1 MADEPQSQLS
11 PLQAPTL
18 NGGDRRTIASSSL
31 YRLAEELIAL
41 RETTKSQLRVFERT
55 LREVRDELFSKFNC
69 HVADQQRAYQ
79 QLRGEIHGEKRVG
92 LNVLNEIL
100 GICLDLEHIVA
111 AKPQPQDAA
120 AVQRWIE
127 SVEVELRKVQ
137 EAVRRH
143 GIHPYDAVLGSA
155 YNPALHER
163 VGSRRQEGMDPLRI
177 AEQVE
182 HGFASQ
188 QPEFVLR
195 RPKVIVSE

>member
-1 MADEPQSQLS
+1 MNDESLPES
-11 PLQAPTL
+11 PPLPSKSAPSE
-18 NGGDRRTIASSSL
+18 GRTVASSSL
-31 YRLAEELIAL
+31 YRMAEELISL
-41 RETTKSQLRVFERT
+41 REITKRQLKMFEKT
-55 LREVRDELFSKFNC
+55 LGTVRDDIFGKFNS

-100 GICLDLEHIVA
+100 DVCFDLERIVR
-111 AKPQPQDAA
+111 AKPPADDKI

-127 SVEVELRKVQ
+127 SVEIESRKVQ
-137 EAVRRH
+137 ESVKRH
-143 GIHPYDAVLGSA
+143 GIQPYDAVLGEA
-155 YNPALHER
+155 YNPAIHER
-163 VGSRRQEGMDPLRI
+163 VGSRRQEGMDGLRV

-195 RPKVIVSE
+195 RAKVIVSE

>member
-1 MADEPQSQLS
+1 MNDESLPES
-11 PLQAPTL
+11 PPLPSKPAPSE
-18 NGGDRRTIASSSL
+18 GRTVASSSL
-31 YRLAEELIAL
+31 YRMAEEMISL
-41 RETTKSQLRVFERT
+41 REITKRQLKMFEKT
-55 LREVRDELFSKFNC
+55 LCTVRDDIFGKFNS

-100 GICLDLEHIVA
+100 DVCFDLERIVR
-111 AKPQPQDAA
+111 AKPAADDKA

-127 SVEVELRKVQ
+127 SVEIESRKVQ
-137 EAVRRH
+137 ESVKRH
-143 GIHPYDAVLGSA
+143 GIQPYDAVLGEA
-155 YNPALHER
+155 YNPAIHER
-163 VGSRRQEGMDPLRI
+163 VGSRRQDGMDGLRV

-195 RPKVIVSE
+195 RAKVIVSE